1 MFPSINHYTPNYPY
15 LESHIMIKTL
25 VPYGNYYR
33 MPKARV
39 TKDARDK
46 NKDKPSWPLGPQN
59 IFWRNKFPIP

>member
-46 NKDKPSWPLGPQN
+46 NKDKPS
-59 IFWRNKFPIP
+59 